1 MKELKGIDSIYL
13 EDYDIKVNKYLTEAQ
28 IQQIVNAIIQFDTWA
43 EREENKNILVLYHA
57 TDMTKEDI
65 EKYPYDILQSS
76 GLIDTVVKNIDNYEE
91 INKAVNWTEGMSR
104 TLNQIAKELGKMM
117 KNHEKTS
124 KK

>member
-57 TDMTKEDI
+57 TDMTKDDI
-65 EKYPYDILQSS
+65 EKYSYDILQSS
-76 GLIDTVVKNIDNYEE
+76 GLIDAVIKNIDNYEE
-91 INKAVNWTEGMSR
+91 INKAVNWTEGMNR

>member
-57 TDMTKEDI
+57 TDMTKDDI

-76 GLIDTVVKNIDNYEE
+76 GLIDSVIKNIDNYEE
-91 INKAVNWTEGMSR
+91 INKAVSWTEGMNR

>member
-1 MKELKGIDSIYL
+1 MKELKGIDPIYL
-13 EDYDIKVNKYLTEAQ
+13 ENYDIKVNKYLTEAQ
-28 IQQIVNAIIQFDTWA
+28 IQQIVKAIIQFDTWA

-76 GLIDTVVKNIDNYEE
+76 GLIDAVIKNIDNYEE
-91 INKAVNWTEGMSR
+91 INKAISWTEGMNR

-117 KNHEKTS
+117 KNHEKAS

>member
-1 MKELKGIDSIYL
+1 MKELKGIDPIYL

-57 TDMTKEDI
+57 TDMTKDDI

-76 GLIDTVVKNIDNYEE
+76 GLIDAVIKNIDNYEE
-91 INKAVNWTEGMSR
+91 INKAVNWTEGMNR

>member
-1 MKELKGIDSIYL
+1 MKELKGIDSTYL

-43 EREENKNILVLYHA
+43 EREENKNVLILYHA
-57 TDMTKEDI
+57 TDMTKDDI

-76 GLIDTVVKNIDNYEE
+76 GLIDAVIKNIDNYEE
-91 INKAVNWTEGMSR
+91 INKAVSWTEGMSR
-104 TLNQIAKELGKMM
+104 TLNQIAKGIGKMM
-117 KNHEKTS
+117 ENHEKAS

>member
-1 MKELKGIDSIYL
+1 MKELKGNDPKYL
-13 EDYDIKVNKYLTEAQ
+13 EDYDVKVNIYLTEAQ

-43 EREENKNILVLYHA
+43 ERQENKNILVLYHA
-57 TDMTKEDI
+57 TDMTKDDI
-65 EKYPYDILQSS
+65 EKYSYDVLQSS
-76 GLIDTVVKNIDNYEE
+76 GLIDAVVSKIVNYEE
-91 INKAVNWTEGMSR
+91 IDKAIAWTEGMNR

>member
-57 TDMTKEDI
+57 TDMTKDDI

-76 GLIDTVVKNIDNYEE
+76 GLIDSVIKNIDNYEE
-91 INKAVNWTEGMSR
+91 INKAVSWTEGMSR

>member
-57 TDMTKEDI
+57 TDMTKDDI

>member
-28 IQQIVNAIIQFDTWA
+28 IQQIINAIIQFDTWA

-57 TDMTKEDI
+57 TDMTKDDI

-76 GLIDTVVKNIDNYEE
+76 GLIDTVIKNIDNYEE
-91 INKAVNWTEGMSR
+91 INKAVNWTEGMNR